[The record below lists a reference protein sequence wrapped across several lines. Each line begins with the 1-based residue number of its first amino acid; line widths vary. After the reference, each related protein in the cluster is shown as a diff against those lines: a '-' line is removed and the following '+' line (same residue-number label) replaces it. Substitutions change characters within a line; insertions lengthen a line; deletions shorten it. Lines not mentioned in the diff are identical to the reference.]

1 MARRTFLLALAAIA
15 LAGFGLRT
23 WVIVEQRPLC
33 PTTPGELPAGCFA
46 LLNGVNDA
54 LNSHYTANQVADGH
68 LFVDPFLF
76 EGSGEEEPSAGDP
89 PLYTFYLA
97 GVSLLGGES
106 GQAHRLAS
114 AVLGI
119 GTIAGAGL
127 LARRLR
133 SERAGLLA
141 AGAVAAYPMLW
152 INDTML
158 LSESLFALMI
168 VAVLWTAYSFAERPS
183 PRTAAVVGVAVAAAA
198 LTRGEA
204 ILLVPL
210 IILPLAWGAR
220 RTLGSLKRA
229 ASLAVLAGVVAGA
242 VMLPWIAYNLS
253 RFEEP
258 VFVTAGNGA
267 VLNAASCDETYYG
280 DRIGY
285 YGNCFEGP
293 FPSRELLDESQRDN
307 VAREQA
313 LEYMASQKRRFPVVV
328 AARVGR
334 MWDVFRPAQ
343 NVRLNWQ
350 IEGRGKRASELGLIS
365 YYALLPFAAAGLVA
379 LRRAGRPLAPFVGVA
394 VAVTITAALTFGLT
408 RYRAPVDLEIAL
420 LAGIGADLVLSALLG
435 RRGAPGDQPGSGE
448 HADDGDRP
456 EGQPVEVSG
465 GGGVDE
471 DGTR

>member
-1 MARRTFLLALAAIA
+1 VTKKVFLLALAAIA

-54 LNSHYTANQVADGH
+54 LNSHYTSNQVADGH

-76 EGSGEEEPSAGDP
+76 KDTGVEEPSAGDP

-97 GVSLLGGES
+97 GVSTLGGDS
-106 GQAHRLAS
+106 AQAHRMAS
-114 AVLGI
+114 AVLGL
-119 GTIAGAGL
+119 GTILGAGL

-133 SERAGLLA
+133 SERAGLFA
-141 AGAVAAYPMLW
+141 AAAVAAYPMLW

-158 LSESLFALMI
+158 LSEALYALVI
-168 VAVLWTAYSFAERPS
+168 VGVLWVAYTFAERPS
-183 PRTAAVVGVAVAAAA
+183 ARTAAVLGAAIGVAA

-204 ILLVPL
+204 VLLVPF

-220 RTLGSLKRA
+220 GRVGGLKA
-229 ASLAVLAGVVAGA
+229 AGGLAALAAVMAGA
-242 VMLPWIAYNLS
+242 VMVPWIAYNVG
-253 RFEEP
+253 RFAEP
-258 VFVTAGNGA
+258 VFLTAGNGA

-293 FPSRELLDESQRDN
+293 LPSRDEFDESQRDN

-313 LEYMASQKRRFPVVV
+313 LDYIGSHKSRLPVVT

-343 NVRLNWQ
+343 NVRLNWE
-350 IEGRGKRASELGLIS
+350 IEGRGKRASELGLVA

-379 LRRAGRPLAPFVGVA
+379 LRRAGRPLAPMLGIA
-394 VAVTITAALTFGLT
+394 AAVTVTAALTFGLT

-420 LAGIGADLVLSALLG
+420 LAGLGLDLVLAALLG
-435 RRGAPGDQPGSGE
+435 RARGEPSSAGDVPADEPVGE
-448 HADDGDRP
+448 DVPA
-456 EGQPVEVSG
+456 
-465 GGGVDE
+465 
-471 DGTR
+471 

>member
-1 MARRTFLLALAAIA
+1 MTKKVFLLALAAIA

-33 PTTPGELPAGCFA
+33 PVRAGELPAGCFA

-54 LNSHYTANQVADGH
+54 LNSHHTSNQVADGH

-76 EGSGEEEPSAGDP
+76 ESTGEEEPSAGDP

-97 GVSLLGGES
+97 SVSLLGGES

-114 AVLGI
+114 AVLGV
-119 GTIAGAGL
+119 GTIVSVGL

-133 SERAGLLA
+133 TPRAGLLA
-141 AGAVAAYPMLW
+141 AGAVALYPMLW

-158 LSESLFALMI
+158 LSESLYALVI
-168 VAVLWTAYSFAERPS
+168 VGVLWTAFTFAERPTAK
-183 PRTAAVVGVAVAAAA
+183 TAAVLGLAIGAAA

-204 ILLVPL
+204 VLLVPFV
-210 IILPLAWGAR
+210 ILPLAWGAR
-220 RTLGSLKRA
+220 KVLGGWRPA
-229 ASLAVLAGVVAGA
+229 AALVVLAGVVAGG
-242 VMLPWIAYNLS
+242 VMLPWIVYNLS

-258 VFVTAGNGA
+258 VFLTAGNGA

-293 FPSRELLDESQRDN
+293 LPSRAEMDESQRDN

-313 LEYMASQKRRFPVVV
+313 LDYISSHKGRLPVVT

-334 MWDVFRPAQ
+334 MWDLYRPAQ
-343 NVRLNWQ
+343 NVRLNWE
-350 IEGRGKRASELGLIS
+350 IEGRGKRASELGLVA
-365 YYALLPFAAAGLVA
+365 YYTLLPFAAAGLVA
-379 LRRAGRPLAPFVGVA
+379 VHRARRPLSPFIGVA
-394 VAVTITAALTFGLT
+394 VAVTLTAALTFGLT
-408 RYRAPVDLEIAL
+408 RYRAPVDLELAL
-420 LAGIGADLVLSALLG
+420 LAGLGADLVLAAVLG
-435 RRGAPGDQPGSGE
+435 RRRSSDADADADAP
-448 HADDGDRP
+448 ADVPSPPPTREDDRA
-456 EGQPVEVSG
+456 
-465 GGGVDE
+465 
-471 DGTR
+471 